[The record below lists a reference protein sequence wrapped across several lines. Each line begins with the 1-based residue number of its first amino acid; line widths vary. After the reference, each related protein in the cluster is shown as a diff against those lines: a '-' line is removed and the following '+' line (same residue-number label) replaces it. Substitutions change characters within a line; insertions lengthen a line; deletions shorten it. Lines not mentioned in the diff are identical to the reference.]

1 MPAPGWTIENDASRA
16 TPGRDNRRGGG
27 ITGRVIDTPLPEPA
41 GVDAAGAVP
50 EAVRHP
56 PWLLWAG
63 GAVALAVLV
72 LVIVGATIDRGH
84 QFAFDRALL
93 LALRQPADLA
103 VPAGPHWL
111 QPTMLGLT
119 ALGSGAV
126 LTIIIAVTLGA
137 LIVVRLWLTA
147 ALVLAATVSGSL
159 AVAFAKTLVGRARP
173 EVVPH
178 LVEVSSLSFPSGH
191 SANSAIVYLTLA
203 LLLAQVI
210 ERAALRR
217 YVGGVAVLLVVAI
230 GVSRVYLGV
239 HWPSDVLAGWSFG
252 ALWALAWWS
261 VGARLRLAR
270 AGK

>member
-1 MPAPGWTIENDASRA
+1 MTDSSLPAN
-16 TPGRDNRRGGG
+16 RD
-27 ITGRVIDTPLPEPA
+27 
-41 GVDAAGAVP
+41 VP
-50 EAVRHP
+50 EVVRHP

-63 GAVALAVLV
+63 GAVALAVLI

-93 LALRQPADLA
+93 LALRQPDALA
-103 VPAGPHWL
+103 VPIGPHWL
-111 QPTMLGLT
+111 QPTMLDVT

-126 LTIIIAVTLGA
+126 LTIVILVTLGA
-137 LIVVRLWLTA
+137 LLVARRRLTA
-147 ALVLAATVSGSL
+147 ALVFAATVSGSL
-159 AVAFAKTLVGRARP
+159 SVDLAKALVARARP
-173 EVVPH
+173 DVVPH

-203 LLLAQVI
+203 TLLAQVI

-217 YVGGVAVLLVVAI
+217 YVAVVAALLVAAI
-230 GVSRVYLGV
+230 GISRVYLGV

-252 ALWALAWWS
+252 VLWALAWWS

-270 AGK
+270 AGE